1 MMNSL
6 REHDAGLR
14 PDDSAHCAVIYC
26 PMAV

>member
-6 REHDAGLR
+6 RDHDAGLW
-14 PDDSAHCAVIYC
+14 PDDIAHCAVIYC